1 LSPEVRRSID
11 QIQANL
17 NRQFAAFKREIDSWL
32 PLARKTSAE
41 SNPIRGKSAPATK
54 PGTQVRAGQQG
65 KGQGG
70 GGSASPNTPN
80 AAQQRTARFKTLAA
94 KVLGVMGEHMADYH
108 CQDAKGWGSKMRHD
122 ENGIN
127 PAKLND
133 GGHLIPLWP
142 CIPRGR
148 GIDAVWKS
156 GGAKPYAIIEAKASF
171 DPTKSLRALLGQAGD
186 KTESGGPASSAS
198 GGRAGRAGKKG
209 GTSSAS
215 SVRQTNG
222 KVTQMSH
229 GWIELRLQR
238 AVGSKALDWPRL
250 RDGGRGVYTRH
261 VLFFSIPQAAAHAE
275 ALIKLTAQQPIAH
288 SFHATHQTTREWG
301 DNQISQV
308 VNDRADIAASQRRAR

>member
-1 LSPEVRRSID
+1 
-11 QIQANL
+11 
-17 NRQFAAFKREIDSWL
+17 
-32 PLARKTSAE
+32 
-41 SNPIRGKSAPATK
+41 
-54 PGTQVRAGQQG
+54 
-65 KGQGG
+65 
-70 GGSASPNTPN
+70 
-80 AAQQRTARFKTLAA
+80 
-94 KVLGVMGEHMADYH
+94 MADYH
-108 CQDAKGWGSKMRHD
+108 CQAIKGWGSKMRHD

-186 KTESGGPASSAS
+186 KTESGGPASAAS

-229 GWIELRLQR
+229 GWIERRLPAALIRAPAELQR
-238 AVGSKALDWPRL
+238 IRKL
-250 RDGGRGVYTRH
+250 R
-261 VLFFSIPQAAAHAE
+261 
-275 ALIKLTAQQPIAH
+275 TA
-288 SFHATHQTTREWG
+288 
-301 DNQISQV
+301 
-308 VNDRADIAASQRRAR
+308 